1 MMIRPIALALSVALT
16 GVSPGAALAADE
28 TAEERDTRLK
38 KAQAYLDLA
47 TTLFRDKDFAGALT
61 ELRRADPLL
70 DGSEIQPLVRFNIAR
85 CLEELG
91 RAPEA
96 VRAYQRYLSTSDPS
110 DRRIERAREAI
121 NALEPQAVGQLSIA
135 CAQPDT
141 VLRVEGL
148 EQPNQSCPLSVP
160 RLLGGDYLATASASG
175 FMPSTH
181 TIRVQPGQTA
191 SHRFDLLPEP
201 QKAPM
206 KVDAKPVRDDGR
218 SVITW
223 LVLGVGAGAAATGGA
238 FHALALQ
245 SQDDADTAGSPSEY
259 DTAVSAY
266 EAQRTGA
273 ITAYTV
279 GGALIG
285 LGVYL
290 LVRDSGGGLDA
301 SVHPTPDG
309 VFVRF

>member
-1 MMIRPIALALSVALT
+1 MIRSTALALALALAAA
-16 GVSPGAALAADE
+16 SPAAALAAE

-47 TTLFRDKDFAGALT
+47 TTLFRDKDFGGALT

-96 VRAYQRYLSTSDPS
+96 VRAYQRYLSTSNETG
-110 DRRIERAREAI
+110 RRLERAREAI
-121 NALEPQAVGQLSIA
+121 RKLEPQAVGALTIE
-135 CAQPDT
+135 CAQPET

-148 EQPNQSCPLSVP
+148 EQPNQRCPLSVP
-160 RLLGGDYLATASASG
+160 RLLGGEYLATASASA
-175 FMPSTH
+175 FMSSTQK
-181 TIRVQPGQTA
+181 VKVLPGQTTT
-191 SHRFDLLPEP
+191 HRFDLAPVPKDEP
-201 QKAPM
+201 IKVEAR
-206 KVDAKPVRDDGR
+206 KVDDGGR

-223 LVLGVGAGAAATGGA
+223 LVLGVGAGAALTGGA

-245 SQDDADTAGSPSEY
+245 SKDSADTASNPTDY

-290 LVRDSGGGLDA
+290 LVRDDGSSMEGAG
-301 SVHPTPDG
+301 VYPTLDG
-309 VFVRF
+309 VMVRF